1 MKMLYLVRHAKS
13 DWSNLFLRDFDRP
26 LNARGEYSAPLM
38 GEYLSKQGI
47 KPDLILS
54 SPALRAKTTAITL
67 AEKLSYPIESIS
79 YLPSLYESDVNTI
92 LAIIRTISENI
103 ETLFIVAHNPEVT
116 ECINF
121 ITNAEI
127 DNVPTCGVAA
137 IRLNENSWDRVGS
150 NSAELISLDTPK
162 KII

>member
-1 MKMLYLVRHAKS
+1 MLYLVRHAKS

-92 LAIIRTISENI
+92 LALIRTISENI

>member
-54 SPALRAKTTAITL
+54 SPALRAKTTTITL

-92 LAIIRTISENI
+92 LALIRTISENI

>member
-92 LAIIRTISENI
+92 LALIRTISENI

>member
-26 LNARGEYSAPLM
+26 LNARGENSAPLM
-38 GEYLSKQGI
+38 GDYLSKKGI

-67 AEKLSYPIESIS
+67 AEKLSYPIDTIV
-79 YLPSLYESDVNTI
+79 YIPSLYESDIDTI
-92 LAIIRTISENI
+92 LALIRTASEDI
-103 ETLFIVAHNPEVT
+103 ETLMIVAHNPELT
-116 ECINF
+116 ECANF
-121 ITNAEI
+121 ITHGEI
-127 DNVPTCGVAA
+127 DNIPTCGVVEM
-137 IRLNENSWDRVGS
+137 RLYENSWDRIGS
-150 NSAELISLDTPK
+150 NSAELVSFVTPK

>member
-54 SPALRAKTTAITL
+54 SPALRAKTTTITL

>member
-13 DWSNLFLRDFDRP
+13 DWSNLFLRDFDLP

-54 SPALRAKTTAITL
+54 SPALRAKTTTITL

>member
-1 MKMLYLVRHAKS
+1 MLYLVRHAKS

-54 SPALRAKTTAITL
+54 SPALRAKTTTITL